1 MPERRAHKVIY
12 MAVMAECQAEIDRL
26 KRKIAACPTG
36 THDDNLRLISLQD
49 MLRDLMQ
56 QMALAEEASKR

>member
-1 MPERRAHKVIY
+1 MIYTAVIT
-12 MAVMAECQAEIDRL
+12 ECQAEIDRL
-26 KRKIAACPTG
+26 KQKIAACPTG
-36 THDDNLRLISLQD
+36 THDDNLRLIRLQD